1 MKNTKYHTFIAA
13 VAVFAL
19 SATFLL
25 LDDEPIYFADETEDH
40 RSLRTGE
47 ENEDEPTDDPT
58 ITDGT
63 PTNSILATHEW
74 PTAEMSNIPEGTY
87 VSRSSLSRLSTQ
99 TNNGNYGRVLL
110 YVTSH
115 MSPQHE
121 MFLKYCWPN
130 ILARSAL
137 LQEVDVAVYLNPGE
151 GERKEAM
158 DVLKDTF
165 ADQNL
170 KVYLRANGAPSVP
183 TQEPTRRGRNR
194 ANNAE
199 KTAGAKLAMYE
210 AVTSNF
216 FSGYDWVIRLNP
228 DVIIRDDSFLMQSMA
243 DPSVSALLIGCDNRG
258 KGTKVHT
265 DFFVIKPDVLSAKAF
280 PLTGENAE
288 LSFTRSIQES
298 VLDNGSHRWI
308 PGASPESSVCRAGY
322 GRDFYE
328 SPIVHE
334 HFLHPE
340 VCSVP
345 KDIDVTSVFP
355 DAWPLPWSRRV

>member
-25 LDDEPIYFADETEDH
+25 LDDEPIYFADGAGDH

-47 ENEDEPTDDPT
+47 ENEGEPTDDPT
-58 ITDGT
+58 IIDQTSIDETMATSARELEDRLIGAQPETTDD
-63 PTNSILATHEW
+63 NILAIHEW
-74 PTAEMSNIPEGTY
+74 PAAEMSNIAEGTY
-87 VSRSSLSRLSTQ
+87 SISRLNTTQ
-99 TNNGNYGRVLL
+99 TNNDNYGRVLL

-115 MSPQHE
+115 MSRQHK

-137 LQEVDVAVYLNPGE
+137 LQEADVAVYLNPGE

-158 DVLKDTF
+158 DILNNTF

-170 KVYLRANGAPSVP
+170 KVYLRAK
-183 TQEPTRRGRNR
+183 
-194 ANNAE
+194 AE
-199 KTAGAKLAMYE
+199 KQAGAKTAMYE
-210 AVTSNF
+210 AITSDF

-243 DPSVSALLIGCDNRG
+243 DPSVLALLINCSRR
-258 KGTKVHT
+258 GTKVHT

-308 PGASPESSVCRAGY
+308 PDTSPKSSRCRAGE
-322 GRDFYE
+322 GRDFYQ

-334 HFLHPE
+334 HYLHPE
-340 VCSVP
+340 ICSVP
-345 KDIDVTSVFP
+345 KDIDVSSELT
-355 DAWPLPWSRRV
+355 DAWPPAWSLPA

>member
-170 KVYLRANGAPSVP
+170 KVYLRSK
-183 TQEPTRRGRNR
+183 
-194 ANNAE
+194 AE
-199 KTAGAKLAMYE
+199 KQAGAKTAMYE
-210 AVTSNF
+210 AITSDF

-228 DVIIRDDSFLMQSMA
+228 DVIVRDDSFLMQTMA
-243 DPSVSALLIGCDNRG
+243 DPSVSALLINCEAEWGGGGVFEGSEQGLR
-258 KGTKVHT
+258 VHT
-265 DFFVIKPDVLSAKAF
+265 DFFVIKPDVLTVNHYLPLSAKD
-280 PLTGENAE
+280 AE

-308 PGASPESSVCRAGY
+308 PDASPKSYLCRAGD
-322 GRDFYE
+322 GRAFSE
-328 SPIVHE
+328 SPIVHK
-334 HFLHPE
+334 HQFPPGF
-340 VCSVP
+340 CSIP
-345 KDIDVTSVFP
+345 
-355 DAWPLPWSRRV
+355 